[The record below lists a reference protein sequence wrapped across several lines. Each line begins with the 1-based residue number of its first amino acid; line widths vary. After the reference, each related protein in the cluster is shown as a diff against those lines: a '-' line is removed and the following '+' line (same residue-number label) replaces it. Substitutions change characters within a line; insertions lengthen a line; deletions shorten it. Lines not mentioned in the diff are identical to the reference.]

1 MAAMKLAFVKMH
13 GIGNDFVLV
22 DNMSLKLD
30 LGADQIRLLADRRRG
45 IGFDQLLMVEPANG
59 PDADVRARIF
69 NHDGSESGQ
78 CGNGLRC
85 LAAYLRDTGI
95 VAGDHVVIEAGQGR
109 VRARLA
115 NHRVVIMDMGRPR
128 FEPREIPFLA
138 EARAVS
144 YGIQVGSQRLEIG
157 AVSMGNPHAV
167 IRVDDCRSAPVQ
179 ELGPAVQS
187 LVEFPEGVNVGF
199 MEVLDETHVQLR
211 VFERGVGETLA
222 CGSGA
227 CAAVAVG
234 RMHGWLSSRVSVAL
248 PGGELTVD
256 WDGEGQSVWLTGPTQ
271 RAYEGE
277 FEL

>member
-1 MAAMKLAFVKMH
+1 MKLVFVKMH

-30 LGADQIRLLADRRRG
+30 LGAEQIRLLADRRRG
-45 IGFDQLLMVEPANG
+45 LGCDQLLMVEPADG

-69 NHDGSESGQ
+69 NQDGSESDQ

-95 VAGDHVVIEAGQGR
+95 ATGDHIAIEVGQGM
-109 VRARLA
+109 VRAILTNR
-115 NHRVVIMDMGRPR
+115 RTVTMDMGTPR

-138 EARAVS
+138 EARAVG
-144 YGIQVGSQRLEIG
+144 YGIQVGSQRLEVG

-167 IRVDDCRSAPVQ
+167 IRVDDCESAPVR

-187 LVEFPEGVNVGF
+187 LEEFPEGVNVGF
-199 MEVLDETHVQLR
+199 MQVLDDNRVRLR

-227 CAAVAVG
+227 CAAMVVG
-234 RMHGWLSSRVSVAL
+234 RVRGWLGSRVSVAL
-248 PGGELTVD
+248 PGGELTVE
-256 WDGEGQSVWLTGPTQ
+256 WDGEGQPVWLTGPTQ
-271 RAYEGE
+271 RTFEGK

>member
-1 MAAMKLAFVKMH
+1 MKLAFVKMH

-30 LGADQIRLLADRRRG
+30 LGAEQIRLLADRRRG
-45 IGFDQLLMVEPANG
+45 IGCDQLLMVEPADG

-69 NHDGSESGQ
+69 NQDGSESGQ

-85 LAAYLRDTGI
+85 LAAYLRDSGI
-95 VAGDHVVIEAGQGR
+95 ATGDHIAIEAGQGT

-115 NHRVVIMDMGRPR
+115 NHRVVTMDMGTPR

-138 EARAVS
+138 EARAAS
-144 YGIQVGSQRLEIG
+144 YDIQVGSRRLEIG
-157 AVSMGNPHAV
+157 AVSMGNPHAL
-167 IRVDDCRSAPVQ
+167 IRVDDCESAPVQ

-187 LVEFPEGVNVGF
+187 LEEFPEGVNVGF
-199 MEVLDETHVQLR
+199 MQVLDDTRVRLR

-234 RMHGWLSSRVSVAL
+234 RVRGWLGSRVSVTL

-256 WDGEGQSVWLTGPTQ
+256 WDREGQPVWLTGPTQ
-271 RAYEGE
+271 HAFEGE

>member
-1 MAAMKLAFVKMH
+1 MKLAFVKMH

-30 LGADQIRLLADRRRG
+30 LGVDQIRLLADRRRG
-45 IGFDQLLMVEPANG
+45 IGFDQLLMVEPAVR

-69 NHDGSESGQ
+69 NQDGSESGQ

-95 VAGDHVVIEAGQGR
+95 ATGDHVVIEAGQSTL
-109 VRARLA
+109 RAHLE

-138 EARAVS
+138 AARAVS
-144 YGIQVGSQRLEIG
+144 YGLQVGSQHLEIG

-167 IRVDDCRSAPVQ
+167 IRVDDCGSAPVK

-187 LVEFPEGVNVGF
+187 LAEFPEGVNVGF
-199 MEVLDETHVQLR
+199 MEVVDDARVHLR

-227 CAAVAVG
+227 CAAVVVG
-234 RMHGWLSSRVSVAL
+234 RVRGWLSSRVSVTL

-256 WDGEGQSVWLTGPTQ
+256 WDGESQPVRLTGPTQ

>member
-1 MAAMKLAFVKMH
+1 MKLAFVKMH

-22 DNMSLKLD
+22 NNMSQELT
-30 LGADQIRLLADRRRG
+30 LGAEQIRLLADRRRG
-45 IGFDQLLMVEPANG
+45 IGCDQLLMVEPADG

-69 NHDGSESGQ
+69 NQDGSESGQ

-95 VAGDHVVIEAGQGR
+95 ATGDHIAIEAGQGM

-115 NHRVVIMDMGRPR
+115 NHRVVTMDMGTPR
-128 FEPREIPFLA
+128 FEPREIPLLA
-138 EARAVS
+138 DAQAAS
-144 YGIQVGSQRLEIG
+144 YGVQVGSRRLEIG

-167 IRVDDCRSAPVQ
+167 IRVDDCESAPVG

-187 LVEFPEGVNVGF
+187 LEEFPEGVNIGF
-199 MEVLDETHVQLR
+199 MQVLDDSRVRLR

-234 RMHGWLSSRVSVAL
+234 RVRGWLGPRVSVAL

-256 WDGEGQSVWLTGPTQ
+256 WDGEGQPVWLTGPTQ
-271 RAYEGE
+271 RAFEGK